1 MTKEQKIEA
10 ILDNLVNKGS
20 NIDYLKELKEET
32 IEITKKD
39 RGLDEILF
47 DISKEIEEQTKEFL
61 ENKNQYQVN
70 YISGISCGIYLPD
83 FNNNG
88 EYKLKLIGGNRSR
101 DKEIKID
108 ENTMFDV
115 ASITKLYTLI
125 LLFKLEELGMIDL
138 NSKIADLN
146 PDYKGLEDF
155 TFNDLIRLHGELR
168 TDGNVATSSSYEE
181 AFERLKTIYL
191 ISNTREENKYTDF
204 GSIVMG
210 KTLEKVISEK
220 LGKQMSFSDVMN
232 EYLLK
237 PLNLEKTS
245 FNPNTDNLA
254 GNGNDLGVV
263 HDPKARI
270 LGGAVG
276 SAGMFTTSEDLMR
289 LAKNLY
295 SVNYVNTSLINKVH
309 LDRLG
314 EITFPTSAQSNK
326 GNLGIYVKHP
336 DGYDKSFTPP
346 EYSTGSFSH
355 QGWTG
360 AVATFDPNYLIH
372 QSILVNAVYKNEDKD
387 MVKNDKPDGYIDAF
401 MEYEKNITRRVM
413 LMYVTKQYLN
423 HYCNDKRDIDETR
436 FIK

>member
-1 MTKEQKIEA
+1 MMKESKIES
-10 ILDNLVNKGS
+10 ILDNLVNRGS
-20 NIDYLKELKEET
+20 NIEYLKELKEET

-39 RGLDEILF
+39 RGLEEILF
-47 DISKEIEEQTKEFL
+47 DISKEIEEETRKFL
-61 ENKNQYQVN
+61 ESKNEHQTN

-88 EYKLKLIGGNRSR
+88 GYKLKLIGGSRSR

-115 ASITKLYTLI
+115 ASITKVYTLI
-125 LLFKLEELGMIDL
+125 LLFKLEELGIIDL
-138 NSKIADLN
+138 NSKISDLN
-146 PDYKGLEDF
+146 LDYKRLEDF

-168 TDGNVATSSSYEE
+168 TDGNVANASSYEE
-181 AFERLKTIYL
+181 ALERLKTLYL
-191 ISNTREENKYTDF
+191 VSNTREENKYTDF

-220 LGKQMSFSDVMN
+220 LGKQMRFSDIMN

-237 PLNLEKTS
+237 PLNLSSTS
-245 FNPNTDNLA
+245 FNPNTDNLT
-254 GNGNDLGVV
+254 GNGNELGLV

-270 LGGAVG
+270 LAGAVG
-276 SAGMFTTSEDLMR
+276 SAGIFTTSEDLMK

-295 SVNYVNTSLINKVH
+295 AVNYVNNSIINKIH

-314 EITFPTSAQSNK
+314 EITFPTSRQSNK

-336 DGYDKSFTPP
+336 EGYDKTYTPP
-346 EYSTGSFSH
+346 EYSTNSFSH

-360 AVATFDPNYLIH
+360 SLATFDPNHLIH
-372 QSILVNAVYKNEDKD
+372 QNILVNAVYQNEDKEK
-387 MVKNDKPDGYIDAF
+387 VINNKPAGF
-401 MEYEKNITRRVM
+401 GSVFSEYQKNITRRVM
-413 LMYVTKQYLN
+413 LMYVAKQYLN
-423 HYCNDKRDIDETR
+423 HYCNDKKDIDEVR
-436 FIK
+436 FIR